1 VPRKHQ
7 ILLLGSYCGSGSE
20 GSTTYSENML
30 EAAFSGTGQADGSG
44 VAHRSQKAGARGLS
58 TAKVLHQERIRRM
71 APAAADRPH
80 FPEMAA
86 RAFQDDSGRREPQV
100 RPRRPAAN
108 RLQLAAYMHLSAPD
122 GRGRLLPDREK
133 LPHQCRDD
141 RKVLRGTYQ
150 DGARCRRDQHHETE
164 TEKETKPTEKLKI
177 NQDVIRAKPCKF
189 RLRAL

>member
-1 VPRKHQ
+1 
-7 ILLLGSYCGSGSE
+7 
-20 GSTTYSENML
+20 
-30 EAAFSGTGQADGSG
+30 
-44 VAHRSQKAGARGLS
+44 
-58 TAKVLHQERIRRM
+58 M

-164 TEKETKPTEKLKI
+164 TEKETKPAENSKSIKTSYARSRVNSRCVLYDRQLKMK
-177 NQDVIRAKPCKF
+177 QPRGRGGMAYAAD
-189 RLRAL
+189 LRKT